1 MITKVKELIVNATT
15 SKEYIEYVKY
25 HENNILSITK
35 VSRWELVHS
44 NYIAWILNPYETH
57 GLGFYPICRFLQML
71 CNLGIE
77 RFPAVHST
85 DIFCDEHKIRDVEII
100 REQPVPTNGQNKRS
114 TQKID
119 LLIKVKFEDGV
130 LPIVI
135 ENKVGSGENGRNND
149 QTVDYFHWG
158 ETVLKSAFDPIYLC
172 LVPLFNNI
180 APACPNFFVI
190 NYQHMVDNIIEPCMW
205 RTNNAWTRDTIKIY
219 LQCLS
224 YQNDNEK
231 GHNTMAIS
239 SEERKIL
246 DNFIQNNRIFIDSLL
261 DIFADGAT
269 EEEKKATVERFRDKF
284 NFADASVV
292 DLGDNRYGMYAITPK
307 ELDVD
312 TNGDGQFDDVVVA
325 SNQMI
330 KTYLKGAYGGHF
342 EISLLDNPALSQE
355 GIAIYNVALTTFQQ
369 WPTSKY
375 QEFLDASKLPKKNKK

>member
-269 EEEKKATVERFRDKF
+269 EEEKKAIAKVKTAAKDYSSFEFNGQSYRKSHLASAVIKQAINDGLITSYSVLEQKFSKIGKKNNIVRKVSDIKDKSRYDYF
-284 NFADASVV
+284 SEF
-292 DLGDNRYGMYAITPK
+292 DLSGIQFGITNQWEK
-307 ELDVD
+307 AGIED
-312 TNGDGQFDDVVVA
+312 FIEVA
-325 SNQMI
+325 SREFGYSI
-330 KTYLKGAYGGHF
+330 R
-342 EISLLDNPALSQE
+342 IS
-355 GIAIYNVALTTFQQ
+355 
-369 WPTSKY
+369 
-375 QEFLDASKLPKKNKK
+375 